1 MKLELKK
8 DVPYT
13 SCYEFKTQ
21 TKFTDHLK
29 AVTITI
35 P

>member
-13 SCYEFKTQ
+13 SGFEFKTQ
-21 TKFTDHLK
+21 TKFIDHLK
-29 AVTITI
+29 AVTVTI